1 MRLDFLLLAQLREEQ
16 KLHALIQQI
25 RQRRVDDALDEVE
38 RDDGEQHERRHTGDA
53 LVHGRTHGDD
63 LIDRQVEQLGEL
75 RDQVQGIEEA
85 AEDRHAQ
92 RADGHADDG
101 GAAGLGKVADEGCAR
116 AFEQELEQ
124 HLEQLGDNTGHRSE
138 IERAHEHR
146 QLAQVHLIEAGR
158 KKQRDLEQHEHAA
171 EGGEHGHIA
180 DVAAAAAA
188 LQITA
193 DRALKQIRKAEQC
206 REHKHADTNK
216 GQVFFQH
223 DKTPPWNEKHLKE
236 HVLQALR
243 TMEVRNIFYHP
254 DYTVGI
260 GIAPIQPCS
269 ARGLSPP
276 VGNYTLPR
284 RHLDSVVLLSVL

>member
-1 MRLDFLLLAQLREEQ
+1 MPERSPSPQRTAYLR
-16 KLHALIQQI
+16 A
-25 RQRRVDDALDEVE
+25 QRR
-38 RDDGEQHERRHTGDA
+38 RRR
-53 LVHGRTHGDD
+53 LV
-63 LIDRQVEQLGEL
+63 L
-75 RDQVQGIEEA
+75 
-85 AEDRHAQ
+85 
-92 RADGHADDG
+92 
-101 GAAGLGKVADEGCAR
+101 
-116 AFEQELEQ
+116 
-124 HLEQLGDNTGHRSE
+124 
-138 IERAHEHR
+138 
-146 QLAQVHLIEAGR
+146 
-158 KKQRDLEQHEHAA
+158 
-171 EGGEHGHIA
+171 
-180 DVAAAAAA
+180 A
-188 LQITA
+188 LQIAA

-206 REHKHADTNK
+206 REHKRADTDK

-284 RHLDSVVLLSVL
+284 RHLDSVVLLSAL

>member
-1 MRLDFLLLAQLREEQ
+1 M
-16 KLHALIQQI
+16 
-25 RQRRVDDALDEVE
+25 
-38 RDDGEQHERRHTGDA
+38 
-53 LVHGRTHGDD
+53 
-63 LIDRQVEQLGEL
+63 EQLGEL
-75 RDQVQGIEEA
+75 RDQVQGVEEA
-85 AEDRHAQ
+85 AEHRHAQ

-101 GAAGLGKVADEGCAR
+101 GAAGLVVVVNDRSGQDERAADDEVGKVADEGRAR
-116 AFEQELEQ
+116 ALEQELEQ

-158 KKQRDLEQHEHAA
+158 EKQRDLEQHQHAA

-188 LQITA
+188 LQIVA

-206 REHKHADTNK
+206 REHKRADTDK

-223 DKTPPWNEKHLKE
+223 DKAPPWNEKHLKE

-284 RHLDSVVLLSVL
+284 RHLDSVV